1 MHFSYTEKVLF
12 KHCDPAGI
20 VFFPRYAEMVN
31 DVVEAFFDQRLQ
43 WPFEVLHQSAALP
56 TAQISFQFSAPS
68 RHGDRLSLQ
77 MTIQKIGNASMALS
91 TAAYC
96 EDELRFEA
104 EQTLVLV
111 DQRGRPQRWPDN
123 IRTRVSTLMENSN

>member
-1 MHFSYTEKVLF
+1 MHFSHQEKVLF

-31 DVVEAFFDQRLQ
+31 DVVEAFFDQHLQ
-43 WPFEVLHQSAALP
+43 WPFELLHQSAALP

-68 RHGDRLSLQ
+68 RHGDQLSLQ

-96 EDELRFEA
+96 QDELRFVA
-104 EQTLVLV
+104 DQTLVLV
-111 DQRGRPQRWPDN
+111 DQGGRPQRWPDN
-123 IRTRVSTLMENSN
+123 IRTRVNTLMENSN